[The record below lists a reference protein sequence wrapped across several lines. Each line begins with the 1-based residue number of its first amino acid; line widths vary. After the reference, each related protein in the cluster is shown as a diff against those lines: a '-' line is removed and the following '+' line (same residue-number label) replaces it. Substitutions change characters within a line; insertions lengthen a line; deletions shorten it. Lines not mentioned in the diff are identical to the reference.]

1 MKWHVCMGR
10 RLVEAVEARGGVVL
24 PLAEGNKGER
34 REGEEGAVCVPVT
47 TPDGDVLGA
56 LQVTDNGHVKRRGF
70 ESSKLAG
77 A

>member
-1 MKWHVCMGR
+1 M
-10 RLVEAVEARGGVVL
+10 EAVESRGGVVL

-34 REGEEGAVCVPVT
+34 RDGDEGALCVPVT

-56 LQVTDNGHVKRRGF
+56 LQVTDNGYVNRRGF